1 MAVGRIKMKR
11 RHYRKTSG
19 FTMIELLVVVIA
31 VGILATIA
39 APAWTAFLNN
49 QRLGTA
55 QNEVYLAVR
64 AAQSNARRTKERW
77 FATFRTLPSGQSQF
91 AVLRVPE
98 NLSVSG
104 FTSTSCDSFPW
115 RNLESS
121 IRVSYVSSVPT
132 LGACSNNARYIGF
145 DKDGN
150 YTTGLLNAG
159 VRIRSVHGGG
169 RRCVVITTILGSVRQ
184 LTEADSG
191 CPA

>member
-1 MAVGRIKMKR
+1 MEVGRMKIQR
-11 RHYRKTSG
+11 RRSRNAWG
-19 FTMIELLVVVIA
+19 FTMIEILVVVIV
-31 VGILATIA
+31 VGLLATIA
-39 APAWTAFLNN
+39 APAWQGFLNN

-55 QNEVYLAVR
+55 QNEVYLAIR
-64 AAQSNARRTKERW
+64 EAQSNARRTKERW
-77 FATFRTLPSGQSQF
+77 FASFRTLPSGQSQF

-104 FTSTSCDSFPW
+104 FTSNSCDSFPW

-132 LGACSNNARYIGF
+132 LGACANDARYIGF

-159 VRIRSVHGGG
+159 VRIRSANGGG

-184 LTEADSG
+184 LTEVDSG